1 MNMSSFKPR
10 FCCRHCSEATQTVAK
25 RAVGAFL
32 RRRHNHYYVEEQN
45 RETSGCSKD
54 LQAVV
59 DDYCKFWVKGT
70 VEDGRRGNGFTL
82 IELILVLVIMGLLT
96 ALVTPAITSLTGL
109 KLKAAARKVAAG
121 LRYARSQAVA
131 TGSDYQ
137 VVFNLEK
144 GEMTIEP
151 LEEEEETY
159 YNREDVEQEE
169 YGGKVKEETIEEE
182 DVPKKVKK
190 KTYMLP
196 EEVTLAKVIVEGE
209 EITEDDEVETWIDF
223 YSNGSCS
230 GGEIFL
236 ADERERTY
244 RIALNFLTGIV
255 EITEE
260 EEI

>member
-1 MNMSSFKPR
+1 MGRSP
-10 FCCRHCSEATQTVAK
+10 
-25 RAVGAFL
+25 
-32 RRRHNHYYVEEQN
+32 
-45 RETSGCSKD
+45 
-54 LQAVV
+54 
-59 DDYCKFWVKGT
+59 KGT
-70 VEDGRRGNGFTL
+70 VEDGRRGDGFTL

-109 KLKAAARKVAAG
+109 KLKTAARKVAAG

-144 GEMTIEP
+144 GEMTIES
-151 LEEEEETY
+151 LKEEEEPY
-159 YNREDVEQEE
+159 YNREDAEQEE
-169 YGGKVKEETIEEE
+169 YGGKVEEETVEEE

-190 KTYMLP
+190 KKTYIIP

-209 EITEDDEVETWIDF
+209 EITEDDDEGETWIDF
-223 YSNGSCS
+223 YPNGSCS

-236 ADERERTY
+236 TDERERTY

-255 EITEE
+255 EITEG

>member
-1 MNMSSFKPR
+1 MSSFKPR
-10 FCCRHCSEATQTVAK
+10 FCCRHRSEATQTEAK
-25 RAVGAFL
+25 RTVGAFL
-32 RRRHNHYYVEEQN
+32 RRRYNHYYVEEQN

-70 VEDGRRGNGFTL
+70 VEDGRRG
-82 IELILVLVIMGLLT
+82 
-96 ALVTPAITSLTGL
+96 
-109 KLKAAARKVAAG
+109 
-121 LRYARSQAVA
+121 
-131 TGSDYQ
+131 DYQ

-144 GEMTIEP
+144 GEITIEP

-159 YNREDVEQEE
+159 YNREYVEQEA

-196 EEVTLAKVIVEGE
+196 KEVTLAKVIVEGE

>member
-1 MNMSSFKPR
+1 MQGDVLFKRGMCCLWRGKKKYRSGRGLKSRVSF
-10 FCCRHCSEATQTVAK
+10 SA
-25 RAVGAFL
+25 
-32 RRRHNHYYVEEQN
+32 
-45 RETSGCSKD
+45 
-54 LQAVV
+54 
-59 DDYCKFWVKGT
+59 
-70 VEDGRRGNGFTL
+70 GFTL

-109 KLKAAARKVAAG
+109 KLKTAARKVAAG

-137 VVFNLEK
+137 VVFNLEE

-159 YNREDVEQEE
+159 YSREDIEQEE
-169 YGGKVKEETIEEE
+169 YGRKGEEEAIEEE
-182 DVPKKVKK
+182 DFPKKVKK
-190 KTYMLP
+190 KKTYTIP
-196 EEVTLAKVIVEGE
+196 EEVTLAKVIIEGE
-209 EITEDDEVETWIDF
+209 EITEDDDEGETWIDF
-223 YSNGSCS
+223 YPNGSCS

>member
-1 MNMSSFKPR
+1 MSSFK
-10 FCCRHCSEATQTVAK
+10 
-25 RAVGAFL
+25 
-32 RRRHNHYYVEEQN
+32 
-45 RETSGCSKD
+45 
-54 LQAVV
+54 
-59 DDYCKFWVKGT
+59 GT
-70 VEDGRRGNGFTL
+70 VEGRRLGNGFTL
-82 IELILVLVIMGLLT
+82 IELILVLVIMGLLS

-109 KLKAAARKVAAG
+109 KLKTAARKVAAG

-144 GEMTIEP
+144 GEMTIES
-151 LEEEEETY
+151 LKEEEETY

-169 YGGKVKEETIEEE
+169 YRGKVEEKTIEEE

-190 KTYMLP
+190 KKTYRLP
-196 EEVTLAKVIVEGE
+196 EEVMLAKVIVEGE
-209 EITEDDEVETWIDF
+209 EITEYDDEAETWIDF
-223 YSNGSCS
+223 YPNGSCS

>member
-1 MNMSSFKPR
+1 MGRSP
-10 FCCRHCSEATQTVAK
+10 
-25 RAVGAFL
+25 
-32 RRRHNHYYVEEQN
+32 
-45 RETSGCSKD
+45 
-54 LQAVV
+54 
-59 DDYCKFWVKGT
+59 KGT

-109 KLKAAARKVAAG
+109 KLKTAARKVAAG

-144 GEMTIEP
+144 GEMTVEP
-151 LEEEEETY
+151 LEEEPY
-159 YNREDVEQEE
+159 YNREDVAQG
-169 YGGKVKEETIEEE
+169 YGGKEEEETIEEE
-182 DVPKKVKK
+182 DFPKKVKK
-190 KTYMLP
+190 KKTYTIP
-196 EEVTLAKVIVEGE
+196 KEVTLAKVIVEGE

-223 YSNGSCS
+223 YPNGSCS